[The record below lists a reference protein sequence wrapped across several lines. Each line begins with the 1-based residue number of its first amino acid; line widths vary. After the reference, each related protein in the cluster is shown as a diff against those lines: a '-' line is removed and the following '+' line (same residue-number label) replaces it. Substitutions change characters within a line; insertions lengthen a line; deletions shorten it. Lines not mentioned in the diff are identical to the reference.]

1 MSFLEAMAVRATD
14 TFATAI
20 KCSGSTNLAA
30 EVKAAAEA
38 EVEAVEP
45 VEAADTFATAIKCSG
60 STKKGAPCCRPLFRD
75 FHTCKQHTTVKPDF
89 CPTTRQEWLDY
100 KSKHFTSGKP
110 IALELF
116 KGTGSIDKAIQA
128 NKDFDVVS
136 FDIDKYFKP
145 DICADFMT
153 FNFKEV
159 FEPGEFQYVWGS
171 PVCTS
176 WSICTSKH
184 RPSYKVDPEL
194 TPKTGE
200 AELGNRMIK
209 KLMNVIDFL
218 KPPVFMIENP
228 RGRLRHWKPFNKWL
242 TKHGHSRLMVYYGNY
257 DHYLPKPTDI
267 WNNVSSAHKFD
278 FTERSPRNGTF
289 KSINDISLEK
299 RYAMPQKLCLRL
311 TRVAYED
318 SVKKLLHKDLM
329 KYHENKE

>member
-1 MSFLEAMAVRATD
+1 MAMSFLEAMVVRATD
-14 TFATAI
+14 AVAMRKIKAQPITTATPI
-20 KCSGSTNLAA
+20 KCSG
-30 EVKAAAEA
+30 
-38 EVEAVEP
+38 
-45 VEAADTFATAIKCSG
+45 F
-60 STKKGAPCCRPLFRD
+60 TKKGVPCCRPLFRD

-89 CPTTRQEWLDY
+89 CPTTRQEWLDF

-110 IALELF
+110 LALELF

-136 FDIDKYFKP
+136 FDIDKYFRP

-176 WSICTSKH
+176 WSICTQKH
-184 RPSYKVDPEL
+184 RPSYIEDPEL
-194 TPKTGE
+194 TPKTDE
-200 AELGNRMIK
+200 AVLGNRMIK
-209 KLMNVIDFL
+209 KMMKVIDFL

-242 TKHGHSRLMVYYGNY
+242 TQHGHSRLLVFYGNY

-267 WNNVSSAHKFD
+267 WNNVSSRKLD
-278 FTERSPRNGTF
+278 FTERAPKEGTF
-289 KSINDISLEK
+289 KSIGDISLED
-299 RYAMPQKLCLRL
+299 RYAMPQ
-311 TRVAYED
+311 
-318 SVKKLLHKDLM
+318 
-329 KYHENKE
+329 